1 MSIGPGQEETTMA
14 NSLSTKSSLPVG
26 DHPLPEDASITFQLC
41 RRITWTGGAPCPTSA
56 GSHRS

>member
-1 MSIGPGQEETTMA
+1 MA